1 MGDTRVWEGERIRA
15 YKRWNAAA
23 VGLCLCFV
31 LGSIL
36 FLTNMGR
43 QYTKENLV
51 LLDNAAFQ
59 HETALVKQM
68 CIRDRTCKERD
79 VPPEIEKK
87 LKKIHSSSQY
97 LLALILSLIHISNT
111 LYANWLNFYV
121 YQTTPYVL
129 DEEA

>member
-1 MGDTRVWEGERIRA
+1 MGDTKVWEGERIRA

-59 HETALVKQM
+59 HETALVKQVEGDFQTLHGVAVFAGRQEM
-68 CIRDRTCKERD
+68 R
-79 VPPEIEKK
+79 
-87 LKKIHSSSQY
+87 
-97 LLALILSLIHISNT
+97 LSAWAWPT
-111 LYANWLNFYV
+111 PKGNWS
-121 YQTTPYVL
+121 
-129 DEEA
+129 